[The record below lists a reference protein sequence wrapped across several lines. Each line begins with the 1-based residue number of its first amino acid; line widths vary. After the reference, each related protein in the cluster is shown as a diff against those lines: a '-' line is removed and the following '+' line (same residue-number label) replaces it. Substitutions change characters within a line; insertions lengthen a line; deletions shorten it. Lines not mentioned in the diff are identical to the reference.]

1 MKVVFL
7 GTNGWYDTETGNTV
21 CTLIETND
29 YFIILDAGNG
39 IYKIDRYIKNASNK
53 PINLFISH
61 FHIDHISGLHIL
73 NKFSF
78 HQGMHIYGQPGTKD
92 ALNRIINTPYTIPFS
107 RLPFKVDFDDL
118 SEGTHNLPFSVEC
131 RFLHHSSPCMGYRF
145 ELERKIITYC
155 PDTGIC
161 ENAIKLAKNA
171 DLLIAEC
178 SFKSGQS
185 NAQWPHL
192 NPEDAAQIAKNA
204 NAKTLA
210 LIHFDANI
218 YQALQQREIA
228 QENAMKIFNNTIA
241 AKDEMYIEI

>member
-1 MKVVFL
+1 
-7 GTNGWYDTETGNTV
+7 
-21 CTLIETND
+21 
-29 YFIILDAGNG
+29 
-39 IYKIDRYIKNASNK
+39 
-53 PINLFISH
+53 
-61 FHIDHISGLHIL
+61 
-73 NKFSF
+73 
-78 HQGMHIYGQPGTKD
+78 MHIYGQPGTKD

-210 LIHFDANI
+210 F
-218 YQALQQREIA
+218 Y
-228 QENAMKIFNNTIA
+228 
-241 AKDEMYIEI
+241 